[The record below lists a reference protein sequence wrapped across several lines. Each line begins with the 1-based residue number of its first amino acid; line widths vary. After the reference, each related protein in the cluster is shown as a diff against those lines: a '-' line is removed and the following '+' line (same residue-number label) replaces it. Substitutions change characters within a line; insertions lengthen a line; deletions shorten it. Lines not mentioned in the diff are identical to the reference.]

1 MKDLSFPAR
10 SSSVH
15 VWISLALITPSG
27 VGVTWATDYLTLFSW
42 LSNSIPQL
50 TGFQRGTLLLFQSTH
65 CGTASTLLNHVTLY
79 RHYKTLWTKKKKK
92 DSCKMYKGQKQIWKV
107 QGTCPHYH
115 PSTPNVKG
123 KVEKSICG
131 VKYIF
136 SFLWWAVSNRTLS
149 CAVLFFRNLFQ

>member
-1 MKDLSFPAR
+1 
-10 SSSVH
+10 
-15 VWISLALITPSG
+15 
-27 VGVTWATDYLTLFSW
+27 
-42 LSNSIPQL
+42 
-50 TGFQRGTLLLFQSTH
+50 
-65 CGTASTLLNHVTLY
+65 
-79 RHYKTLWTKKKKK
+79 
-92 DSCKMYKGQKQIWKV
+92 MYKGQKQIWKV

-149 CAVLFFRNLFQ
+149 CAVLFFGNLFQ